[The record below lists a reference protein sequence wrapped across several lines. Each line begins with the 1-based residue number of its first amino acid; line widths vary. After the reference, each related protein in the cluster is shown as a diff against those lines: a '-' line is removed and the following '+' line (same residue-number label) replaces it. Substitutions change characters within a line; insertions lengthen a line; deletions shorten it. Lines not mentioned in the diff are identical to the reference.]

1 MNDNRLNL
9 NHLANRLEEVNKIL
23 GETEGQYITLDEAIF
38 IANTVYN
45 ANLNDLVE
53 TAVEEAQR
61 NTHILLSDA
70 HAAIEAVEQYRL
82 CPCKVE
88 LHYVYQKHVKPYVT
102 DCDYYQHNVNYYL
115 KKIKDIYSELCNR
128 KVESLGKEGAE
139 ELAKFTAKYEEN
151 AQQEVKARLE
161 LAIQRG
167 RYGYLESIT
176 PEVINMFMN
185 KVVEI
190 SQGIIDD
197 LAAKG
202 ITWKGPRHGH

>member
-9 NHLANRLEEVNKIL
+9 NRLANRLEDVNKIL

-45 ANLNDLVE
+45 ANLNDLID

-70 HAAIEAVEQYRL
+70 HAVIEAVEQYRT
-82 CPCKVE
+82 CPCKVQ
-88 LHYVYQKHVKPYVT
+88 LRYVYQKHMKPYVS
-102 DCDYYQHNVNYYL
+102 DYDYYQHSTRYNL
-115 KKIKDIYSELCNR
+115 KKIETIYSELCNR
-128 KVESLGKEGAE
+128 KVESLSKEVFK
-139 ELAKFTAKYEEN
+139 ELSGFLADYEED

-161 LAIQRG
+161 MCIQRG
-167 RYGYLESIT
+167 RYSYLESIT
-176 PEVINMFMN
+176 PEVIDMFMK

-190 SQGIIDD
+190 SRGIIDD

-202 ITWKGPRHGH
+202 ITWKDPRHGH